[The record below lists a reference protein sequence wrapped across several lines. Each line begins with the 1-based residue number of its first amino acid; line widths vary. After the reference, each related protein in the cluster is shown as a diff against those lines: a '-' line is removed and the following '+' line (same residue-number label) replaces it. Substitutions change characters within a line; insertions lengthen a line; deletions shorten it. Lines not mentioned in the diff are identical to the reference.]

1 MIRLAIVNDYELVVA
16 GVAAMLADD
25 RHRIRV
31 TALDASADSLDGV
44 DVVLYD
50 TFGPVNSS
58 MDCLEEL
65 VRRSRVPV
73 IVFTWKL
80 RPAVARE
87 ALDRGASGYLS
98 KALTGPQIADAIQA
112 VLQGEIVVSPDV
124 ATAEAQVGGDWPGRD
139 IAGLTAREAEMLTMI
154 AAGMSNQEIADRS
167 YLSINS
173 VKTYVRIAYRK
184 IGAQRRSQAVR
195 WALENG
201 FTPTPDTNAA
211 TEPALHRPYPAG
223 FVHVDAGT
231 GYGGLNPPGPRPLGH
246 GL

>member
-16 GVAAMLADD
+16 GVAAMLSED

-31 TALDASADSLDGV
+31 TALDVSTDSLDGV

-50 TFGPVNSS
+50 TFGPADSS
-58 MDCLEEL
+58 MDCLAEL
-65 VRRSRVPV
+65 VRRSEAPV
-73 IVFTWKL
+73 IVYTWKL
-80 RPAVARE
+80 RPDVAQE

-98 KALTGPQIADAIQA
+98 KALTGSQIVDAVQA
-112 VLQGEIVVSPDV
+112 VLDGTVVISPE
-124 ATAEAQVGGDWPGRD
+124 AELPDAQVGGDWPGREL
-139 IAGLTAREAEMLTMI
+139 AGLTAREAEMLAMI

-173 VKTYVRIAYRK
+173 VKTYIRTAYRK

-201 FTPTPDTNAA
+201 FTPTPDTTAA
-211 TEPALHRPYPAG
+211 TEPALS
-223 FVHVDAGT
+223 
-231 GYGGLNPPGPRPLGH
+231 
-246 GL
+246 